1 MGDGMTGATGLF
13 NVWPL
18 PAPFVA
24 SWTTMGGVSVGMCSR
39 ADTVSSLI
47 VFSASNA
54 LRS

>member
-1 MGDGMTGATGLF
+1 MGDGMTAATGLF

-18 PAPFVA
+18 PATFVA
-24 SWTTMGGVSVGMCSR
+24 SCTMGGVSVGMCSR
-39 ADTVSSLI
+39 ADTVSSLM